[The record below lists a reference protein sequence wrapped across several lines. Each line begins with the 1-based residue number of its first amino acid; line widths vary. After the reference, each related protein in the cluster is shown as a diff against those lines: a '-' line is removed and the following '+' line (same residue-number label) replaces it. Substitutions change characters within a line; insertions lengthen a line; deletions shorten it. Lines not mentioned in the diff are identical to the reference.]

1 MADAF
6 GALLRELE
14 GLDAASLL
22 QEAQQGLRDACSI
35 FGAAQ
40 NGADPLQS
48 AAAFLAA
55 AVAVDG
61 AFTAPELRLTE
72 ALFGEDRFLPILK
85 TVDAQTL
92 TETDLLPQTLSA
104 EDRLL
109 LSRFAA
115 CILVSDGQLDPAEY
129 GYLER
134 MMDGTEQ

>member
-1 MADAF
+1 MTDAF

-14 GLDAASLL
+14 ALDEASLL
-22 QEAQQGLRDACSI
+22 KEAQQGLRDACRI

-40 NGADPLQS
+40 DGADPLFT

-61 AFTAPELRLTE
+61 AFTAPELRLTG
-72 ALFGEDRFLPILK
+72 ALFGEDTFPRILK

-92 TETDLLPQTLSA
+92 TEMDLLPQTLSA
-104 EDRLL
+104 EDRSV

-115 CILVSDGQLDPAEY
+115 CILVSDGQTDEAEY

-134 MMDGTEQ
+134 MMDGAEP